1 MLPALLFG
9 IGLVVVMMLFL
20 NWYSKAEVKEL
31 KRNLLW
37 MAVALLGV
45 LVVGLAL
52 TGRLGLAI
60 GGIAA
65 MVPFVRRLWGFY
77 QMAQMFKRFRQGG
90 NFGGFGGRGGQ
101 GRSRAYTDAGDGG
114 PMTEDKAL
122 KILGLQK
129 GASREEIQK
138 AYKEMMA
145 KVHPDTG
152 GSDHLAA
159 QVNAAK
165 EFLLG
170 D

>member
-9 IGLVVVMMLFL
+9 IGLVIVVYLFL
-20 NWYSKAEVKEL
+20 NWYAKAEVKEL

-37 MAVALLGV
+37 MAVAILGAV
-45 LVVGLAL
+45 VVGLAL

-60 GGIAA
+60 GGVAA
-65 MVPFVRRLWGFY
+65 MVPFLRRLWGLY
-77 QMAQMFKRFRQGG
+77 QMAQMFQRFRQGG
-90 NFGGFGGRGGQ
+90 QFGGGGGQ

-122 KILGLQK
+122 KILGLER
-129 GASREEIQK
+129 GASRDDIQR
-138 AYKEMMA
+138 AYKDMMA
-145 KVHPDTG
+145 KVHPDAG

-170 D
+170 E